1 MIIAMSLHTFG
12 RLPPEVRRVFRAY
25 EAASNALVP
34 VSAAVRTH
42 LRKTSAHNEQFG
54 RTKLARG
61 KGPVFSRLDFAPV
74 VGDLVAPMFAQPLQI
89 DARIDAQASVVD
101 DLAVLERNHA
111 PRHLTDHQA
120 RLVAGLA
127 AYYTPGGAELP
138 AAQRSLAWFRR
149 LLDLTPYIFF
159 FRQRQRLM
167 APHSLAEEN
176 LPYEEFRE
184 RVERARAPYAGAEM
198 DKRVRNYHLT
208 NLLQTDLFAMAV
220 EEAAAD
226 ARREAEGESALPEA
240 KGSDA
245 NSDRTGGISTSEGDR
260 GNGKGEATGD
270 SRAES
275 DVEAARTSESA
286 ATGTA
291 GAGTTGTGITTG
303 TTGSSTTGSST
314 TGTEP
319 GTGTTEITGTAPASA
334 DALAVAGDKLCRLL
348 RTLQAPR
355 LTDLDLYYSD
365 LYMLTIE
372 APVVH
377 DNHSA
382 LLDAIAQ
389 PSELE
394 LCAVRLATPAEL
406 PATSHS
412 DDYSLLLE
420 WAEKQRSKTQ
430 SGATQV
436 LERLGQWGF
445 VHVHE
450 SAGTALYLFR

>member
-25 EAASNALVP
+25 EAARNALLP

-74 VGDLVAPMFAQPLQI
+74 VGDLVAPMFAQPLEI
-89 DARIDAQASVVD
+89 DARVEAQASVAD

-220 EEAAAD
+220 EEAAEEAREE
-226 ARREAEGESALPEA
+226 ARREAEAAMAEV
-240 KGSDA
+240 KGSETV
-245 NSDRTGGISTSEGDR
+245 SDGTGGISTSEGDR

-270 SRAES
+270 SEAEG
-275 DVEAARTSESA
+275 DVDATLRTSESA

-291 GAGTTGTGITTG
+291 GAAAAGSGTTTGTA
-303 TTGSSTTGSST
+303 GSST
-314 TGTEP
+314 TGTTQRAE
-319 GTGTTEITGTAPASA
+319 TTGTAPASA
-334 DALAVAGDKLCRLL
+334 DALSVALSVAGDKLCRLL

-377 DNHSA
+377 DNHTA
-382 LLDAIAQ
+382 LLDGIAQ